1 MIKRKLITAGFVIA
15 MAAMVMSGC
24 KSGGTDIET
33 TAAAAGESAGS
44 QECGTASGYTK
55 SEEELTD
62 EASLELG
69 NYKGLTLTAVKA
81 GVTDEDLEAELENL
95 KTVRRKDVAE
105 KIKEARGQGD
115 LSENAE
121 YDAAKE
127 EQAEIEARIVQLEK
141 MLRNAEVIDE
151 EEGAKDTISLGTT
164 VTVLDVEFDE
174 EMEYTIVGSAEADPM
189 NGRISNESPVGMAL
203 LGHKKDDIIMIET
216 PDGEVEFKVLRF
228 TK

>member
-1 MIKRKLITAGFVIA
+1 MTEKKV
-15 MAAMVMSGC
+15 V
-24 KSGGTDIET
+24 
-33 TAAAAGESAGS
+33 
-44 QECGTASGYTK
+44 
-55 SEEELTD
+55 LTYD
-62 EASLELG
+62 
-69 NYKGLTLTAVKA
+69 GLKNM
-81 GVTDEDLEAELENL
+81 EAELENL

-189 NGRISNESPVGMAL
+189 NGLSLI
-203 LGHKKDDIIMIET
+203 HI
-216 PDGEVEFKVLRF
+216 
-228 TK
+228 